1 MLLRLSPDLQK
12 AELDPILFAC
22 KELGYEP
29 SFLDE
34 RRRLLALDG
43 RHLAELPRAEHAL
56 ELAPE
61 PRQAPGRSSA
71 PPSPH
76 SPTSMPAA
84 RPAACPNHIPEEPTP

>member
-34 RRRLLALDG
+34 RRRRL
-43 RHLAELPRAEHAL
+43 AL

-84 RPAACPNHIPEEPTP
+84 RPAASPNHIPEEPTP